1 MNQLHY
7 NMTGSAS
14 VLDEPG
20 HGCDWLNRLPVQNY
34 PLFSHNGFFNNQ
46 ACSVKITGY
55 WPRSFLLFVSG
66 LQSKAKLGQY
76 PVILTLPLDDN
87 RYISPSQCYF
97 HPDKFSS

>member
-1 MNQLHY
+1 MNQLYY

-46 ACSVKITGY
+46 ACSIKIAGY
-55 WPRSFLLFVSG
+55 CVSPFFSFVCFWTSKQSETWPISSYRNP
-66 LQSKAKLGQY
+66 ALGQ
-76 PVILTLPLDDN
+76 
-87 RYISPSQCYF
+87 
-97 HPDKFSS
+97 